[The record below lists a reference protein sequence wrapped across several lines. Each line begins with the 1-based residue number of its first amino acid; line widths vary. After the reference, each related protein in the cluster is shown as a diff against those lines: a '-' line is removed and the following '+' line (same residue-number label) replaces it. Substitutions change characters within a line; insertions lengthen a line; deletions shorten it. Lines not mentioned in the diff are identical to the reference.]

1 MKQFIKNHKGILIT
15 FTLGLALGTHVGYV
29 TNSLLHKTDS
39 GNGAPFLSAG
49 QNPLKI
55 IHEINTVDT
64 REKFISQREF
74 VARFPKAY
82 KALSTISHSDGH
94 ETHKLD
100 GTLYLTRKGEPVVYY
115 YNGHEQAY
123 MLLYSHASNTWYET
137 EDK

>member
-1 MKQFIKNHKGILIT
+1 MKQFIKSHKGILIT
-15 FTLGLALGTHVGYV
+15 LILGLAVGAHIGYV
-29 TNSLLHKTDS
+29 TDSLLHKNMINAQGIIISKD
-39 GNGAPFLSAG
+39 

-55 IHEINTVDT
+55 IHEINTIDT

-74 VARFPKAY
+74 VARFPKAH
-82 KALSTISHSDGH
+82 KALSDISHSDDY
-94 ETHKLD
+94 ETHKFY

-123 MLLYSHASNTWYET
+123 MLLYSRVSNTWYET